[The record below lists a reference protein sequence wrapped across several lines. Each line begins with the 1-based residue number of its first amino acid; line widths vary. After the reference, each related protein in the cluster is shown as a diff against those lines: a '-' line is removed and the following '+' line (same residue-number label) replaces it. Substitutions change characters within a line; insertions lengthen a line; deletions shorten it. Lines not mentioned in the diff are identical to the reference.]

1 MRWVRGK
8 HTGRNRNMRTSRSVL
23 SLLQPHL
30 VYYLLSFFFLFG
42 LVLGTFF
49 SVQADDQALER
60 FRLLF
65 FSSISQRISGP
76 FYLILAASFAS
87 SFFFLLFCF
96 LCGLSLWGFLAVPFF
111 LLFRGYGLGL
121 TAGFLCCAYQWQG
134 ALFHFLIILPGAF
147 CSSLAL
153 ILAGREALRASRRLL
168 VLGEFHAKPYLMRFG
183 FALSIALAAALA
195 DAAASACFAFLFPFS

>member
-96 LCGLSLWGFLAVPFF
+96 LCGLVVVGIS
-111 LLFRGYGLGL
+111 
-121 TAGFLCCAYQWQG
+121 CCAVFSSFSRLWVGVDRWISLLCLSVERCAVSFFDYPARRVLQQSRADSGWPG
-134 ALFHFLIILPGAF
+134 STSCVPGGCLF
-147 CSSLAL
+147 
-153 ILAGREALRASRRLL
+153 
-168 VLGEFHAKPYLMRFG
+168 LGNFMRNR
-183 FALSIALAAALA
+183 I
-195 DAAASACFAFLFPFS
+195 

>member
-1 MRWVRGK
+1 MRWVRGRNI
-8 HTGRNRNMRTSRSVL
+8 GRDRKMRTSRSL
-23 SLLQPHL
+23 LPLLQTHL
-30 VYYLLSFFFLFG
+30 VYYLLCFFFLFG
-42 LVLGTFF
+42 LVLGTIF
-49 SVQADDQALER
+49 SVHADNQVLER

-65 FSSISQRISGP
+65 FSSITQRISGP
-76 FYLILAASFAS
+76 FYMILAASFAS
-87 SFFFLLFCF
+87 SFCFLLFCF

-134 ALFHFLIILPGAF
+134 ALFHLLVILPGAF

-153 ILAGREALRASRRLL
+153 ILASREALRASRRLL
-168 VLGEFHAKPYLMRFG
+168 ILGEFHAKPYFMRFC
-183 FALSIALAAALA
+183 FSLLLALAAAVA